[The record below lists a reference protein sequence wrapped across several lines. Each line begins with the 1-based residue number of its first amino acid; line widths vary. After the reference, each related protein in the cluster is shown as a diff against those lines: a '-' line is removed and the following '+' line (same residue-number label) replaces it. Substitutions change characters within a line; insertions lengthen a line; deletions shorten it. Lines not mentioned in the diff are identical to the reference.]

1 MKPSNEF
8 LEKVSR
14 YNTENE
20 ISKGL
25 IADLVERIEF
35 DDNKNITVKMKYR
48 DTVSYTH
55 PRAPETVLD
64 LVCRLLLEKKKHH
77 CQPLHCALSRTA
89 WEDEG

>member
-1 MKPSNEF
+1 MKPVNEF

-14 YNTENE
+14 YNPENE

-48 DTVSYTH
+48 DIFQ
-55 PRAPETVLD
+55 D
-64 LVCRLLLEKKKHH
+64 LISSAENSEV
-77 CQPLHCALSRTA
+77 
-89 WEDEG
+89 

>member
-1 MKPSNEF
+1 MKPANEF

-48 DTVSYTH
+48 DIFQ
-55 PRAPETVLD
+55 D
-64 LVCRLLLEKKKHH
+64 LISSAENSEV
-77 CQPLHCALSRTA
+77 
-89 WEDEG
+89 

>member
-48 DTVSYTH
+48 DIFQ
-55 PRAPETVLD
+55 D
-64 LVCRLLLEKKKHH
+64 LISSAENSEV
-77 CQPLHCALSRTA
+77 
-89 WEDEG
+89 